1 VLAIGIAYI
10 HFRLANPRL
19 ALQKRFRHEGR
30 TTCLSDI
37 LGSNGNGRGTILIF
51 RSVRLLFWVP
61 EILSECS
68 ELPGN
73 ALLLDGES
81 EFNID
86 QTRTYTYTDLKVLE
100 INEVAECVD
109 NF

>member
-1 VLAIGIAYI
+1 
-10 HFRLANPRL
+10 
-19 ALQKRFRHEGR
+19 
-30 TTCLSDI
+30 
-37 LGSNGNGRGTILIF
+37 
-51 RSVRLLFWVP
+51 VP

-86 QTRTYTYTDLKVLE
+86 QTRSYTYTDLKVLE